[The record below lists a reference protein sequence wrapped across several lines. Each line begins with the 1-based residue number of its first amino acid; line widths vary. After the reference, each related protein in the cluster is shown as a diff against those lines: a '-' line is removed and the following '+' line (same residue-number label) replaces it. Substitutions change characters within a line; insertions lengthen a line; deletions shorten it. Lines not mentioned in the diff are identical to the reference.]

1 LDKGLVIDAFVRVSV
16 LGIELLTI
24 DARIVIASV
33 DTYLRFAEAVDR
45 LDLSRK
51 QPQGLPD
58 LLEGAGRM
66 GAKGKAKGALD
77 AVGEKVSEI
86 AHPEREEEQR
96 KASPGNGE
104 AEGS

>member
-1 LDKGLVIDAFVRVSV
+1 
-16 LGIELLTI
+16 
-24 DARIVIASV
+24 
-33 DTYLRFAEAVDR
+33 
-45 LDLSRK
+45 
-51 QPQGLPD
+51 
-58 LLEGAGRM
+58 M